1 MSNPIKKTSGSF
13 GGGMPTGTRRR
24 ALDQVQGTVSERMPT
39 SARPDQVA
47 INPLNPRQFFDPTRR
62 EELAASLRAVGQLQP
77 ATVMTRGAF
86 LEIVPER
93 AEDLAAAE
101 YVVLAGSSRLV
112 AARDAGLEEFLFH
125 VNNKPRTREEV
136 IEVALLE
143 NVQRVDLTPL
153 EEAETLQGL
162 CEVYGTQGAVA
173 ERLSR
178 SQGWVS
184 QRISL
189 LNLAPQVQE
198 DLRDGH
204 VTVREA
210 RRLTRLSHE
219 EQEQA
224 RERDYYP
231 VIIEADS
238 EHPQSAPDKPEPE
251 VQQQEDQGSD
261 EPETNRAPSQGSA
274 GVQKR
279 EHPVHD
285 SDHAEPVQLTLELEW
300 EPKAAAQEIVSAYG
314 QERAAQIADAIIA
327 RL

>member
-1 MSNPIKKTSGSF
+1 
-13 GGGMPTGTRRR
+13 
-24 ALDQVQGTVSERMPT
+24 
-39 SARPDQVA
+39 A

-162 CEVYGTQGAVA
+162 CEVYG
-173 ERLSR
+173 
-178 SQGWVS
+178 
-184 QRISL
+184 
-189 LNLAPQVQE
+189 
-198 DLRDGH
+198 
-204 VTVREA
+204 
-210 RRLTRLSHE
+210 
-219 EQEQA
+219 
-224 RERDYYP
+224 
-231 VIIEADS
+231 
-238 EHPQSAPDKPEPE
+238 
-251 VQQQEDQGSD
+251 
-261 EPETNRAPSQGSA
+261 
-274 GVQKR
+274 
-279 EHPVHD
+279 
-285 SDHAEPVQLTLELEW
+285 
-300 EPKAAAQEIVSAYG
+300 
-314 QERAAQIADAIIA
+314 
-327 RL
+327 